1 MTRTIQDANLLL
13 WEAYATA
20 GAFGYPD
27 EARLVFHCLTD
38 PSRRAR
44 VVEREGDK
52 STAEKEVANLPEI
65 ELLALLEQT
74 EEVS

>member
-13 WEAYATA
+13 WEAYASA

-27 EARLVFHCLTD
+27 EGRLIFHCLTD

-52 STAEKEVANLPEI
+52 SSVEKEVATLPEM
-65 ELLALLEQT
+65 ELLALLEKTQ
-74 EEVS
+74 EVS